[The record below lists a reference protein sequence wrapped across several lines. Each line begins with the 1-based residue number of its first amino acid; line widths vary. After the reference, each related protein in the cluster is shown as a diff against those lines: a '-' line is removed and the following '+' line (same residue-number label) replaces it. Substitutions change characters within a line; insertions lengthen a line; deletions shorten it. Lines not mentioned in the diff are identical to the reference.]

1 MKSPEILRQVSVD
14 CVIFGY
20 EDSRLKVLL
29 RRELIEHD
37 DKTTI
42 EWKLPGNHV
51 LMSESVEETAVRTL
65 KEQTGINIGN
75 VFLKQFKVFS
85 STDRLHRREFDF
97 LWIQQKGV
105 GEWRVITIA
114 FYAVVNIKDIDSHEM
129 SPEAHWRDLH
139 EVGELIFD
147 HRDILNHALEKL
159 RLDVAYEP
167 VIFELLPDKF
177 ALSELQR
184 LYELV
189 MDQRIDKR
197 NFRRKVSKLK
207 YLVPLAERQT
217 NVPHKAATL
226 YQFNRKIFD
235 KNQKEQTLF

>member
-1 MKSPEILRQVSVD
+1 MKSPDMLRQVSVD

-20 EDSRLKVLL
+20 DAGSLKVLL

-37 DKTTI
+37 GAVAT

-51 LMSESVEETAVRTL
+51 LVSESVEETAVRTL
-65 KEQTGINIGN
+65 REQTGISIGN

-85 STDRLHRREFDF
+85 AVDRLHRREFDF

-114 FYAVVNIKDIDSHEM
+114 FYAVVNIKDIDVCTM

-139 EVGELIFD
+139 EIGDLIFD
-147 HRDILNHALEKL
+147 HRDILDGALEKL
-159 RLDVAYEP
+159 RRDVAYEP
-167 VIFELLPDKF
+167 VVFELLPDKF
-177 ALSELQR
+177 TLTEFQR
-184 LYELV
+184 LYELIMGRPV
-189 MDQRIDKR
+189 DKR
-197 NFRRKVSKLK
+197 NFRRKVNTFKFL
-207 YLVPLAERQT
+207 LPLAERQT

-226 YQFNRKIFD
+226 YQFSRKIFD
-235 KNQKEQTLF
+235 KTQKEYTVF

>member
-1 MKSPEILRQVSVD
+1 MKNSGVLRQISVD

-20 EDSRLKVLL
+20 EDGRLKVLL
-29 RRELIEHD
+29 RKELINHD
-37 DKTTI
+37 DKVTT

-51 LMSESVEETAVRTL
+51 HMNENVEETAMRVL
-65 KEQTGINIGN
+65 KEQTGISISN

-85 STDRLHRREFDF
+85 SVDRLHRREFDF

-114 FYAVVNIKDIDSHEM
+114 FYAAINIKDIDNHGM
-129 SPEAHWRDLH
+129 SSKAYWRELH

-147 HRDILNHALEKL
+147 HREILDSALEKL
-159 RLDVAYEP
+159 RHDMDYEP

-177 ALSELQR
+177 SLTELQR
-184 LYELV
+184 LYELIMGKQV
-189 MDQRIDKR
+189 DKR
-197 NFRRKVSKLK
+197 NFRRKTNTMKF
-207 YLVPLAERQT
+207 LVPLAERQT
-217 NVPHKAATL
+217 NVRHKSAML

-235 KNQKEQTLF
+235 KTLIAHHIF